1 MSKYNLSK
9 GRVYRVRLRSWD
21 NKPGRTV
28 RRFFLGEEQ
37 RFTDIGCYLFSS
49 QIRKGQA
56 QTSLVSIP
64 KYDIISI
71 VEDCNG

>member
-1 MSKYNLSK
+1 MTYNLVR
-9 GRVYRVRLRSWD
+9 GQVYRVKFRSWD

-28 RRFFLGEEQ
+28 RRTFMGEEQ

-49 QIRKGQA
+49 QIRRGQS
-56 QTSLVSIP
+56 QMSVVSVP

-71 VEDCNG
+71 KEDV